1 MKYIHIVQFHLMSGG
16 GVGSVI
22 TDLCEAMAK
31 DSSEVYVISL
41 FRRDGIDFDAE
52 KAWAEQY
59 GIHVLLMQDKPKNCP
74 FRVLYKLRKTLKML
88 SLNDEC
94 CLYLHLKW
102 GVLSGIV
109 GTLNLKN
116 IRRVEVYH
124 SGYMNY
130 RLQAFLSKPFIN
142 KYIAVSEDAKRQLE
156 KCFYVASDKIVV
168 AYNGVDIEH
177 IKRLAENPVEHKSEI
192 AFLSVGRLSFEKGFL
207 TSIEAFRNL
216 QEGGKLHNCSYTMIG
231 QGVQMDEA
239 KAIGKGYVNFMGVI
253 PRDSVYGNI
262 AGCDVMIL
270 PSWWEGNSILLLEVL
285 CVGKPLIVTDIPSFR
300 EVLNFEPLHDDE
312 IFRIESF
319 GAVFRAKSVGSC
331 ELAIMAIK
339 ENIHRLDSMA
349 KVVGCFADKYSIN
362 KQAEVY
368 KAVATDVFSN

>member
-1 MKYIHIVQFHLMSGG
+1 MSGG

-31 DSSEVYVISL
+31 DSSEVYVVSL
-41 FRRDGIDFDAE
+41 FRRDGIDFDTE
-52 KAWAEQY
+52 KAWAELY
-59 GIHVLLMQDKPKNCP
+59 GIHVLIMQDNPKYCP
-74 FRVLYKLRKTLKML
+74 FRVLNKLRKTLKML

-109 GTLNLKN
+109 STLGLKN

-130 RLQAFLSKPFIN
+130 KLQAFISKPFIN
-142 KYIAVSEDAKRQLE
+142 KYIAVSKDAKRQLE
-156 KCFYVASDKIVV
+156 KWFYVASDKIVV
-168 AYNGVDIEH
+168 AYNGVDIDH
-177 IKRLAENPVEHKSEI
+177 IQRLAENPVKQKSEI

-216 QEGGKLHNCSYTMIG
+216 QEEGKLHNCSYTMIG
-231 QGVQMDEA
+231 QGGQMDEA

-285 CVGKPLIVTDIPSFR
+285 CVGKALIVTDIPSFR

-319 GAVFRAKSVGSC
+319 GAVFRVKNVGSC

-339 ENIHRLDSMA
+339 ENRHRLDSMA
-349 KVVGCFADKYSIN
+349 KVVGCFADKYSIH
-362 KQAEVY
+362 KQVGVY
-368 KAVATDVFSN
+368 KAVAAEVFST